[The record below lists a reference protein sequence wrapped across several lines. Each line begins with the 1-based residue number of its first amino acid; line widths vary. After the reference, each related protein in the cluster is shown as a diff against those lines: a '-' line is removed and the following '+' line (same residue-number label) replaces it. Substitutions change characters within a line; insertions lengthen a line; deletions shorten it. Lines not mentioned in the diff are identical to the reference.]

1 MVKKF
6 EDRIPQERKKLVPTV
21 EELRSRI
28 KESPYGPK
36 TKALLEKWL
45 EYDSIGEVGFGLFR
59 CPPIIERGSGATVV
73 DADGKEYLDLLSGFS
88 VNNLG
93 HCNEETIEAIKDQ
106 SQKLLQ
112 YFGVLN
118 IPQIELSQKLCRM
131 TPGNFPKKA
140 IYGGSGSET
149 IEAAMK
155 LARWYTG
162 KPFILVP
169 YGDYHGKTAGA
180 QALTPK
186 GGWTY
191 HYPILPADSGIAYF
205 PYPYCYRC
213 SFDKS
218 YPNCKLWC
226 LDYLERLLTSQEAPF
241 SDPGTKITN
250 VAAIIIEP
258 MQSSAGYI
266 IPPKEYLSKLHTVCQ
281 RHDILL
287 VVDEIQSGMGRTG
300 KMWACEHSGITPDMI
315 TLGKALGGGLPISAL
330 VGRAEILDSW
340 GPGGF
345 FGTFSGNPLSCAVAC
360 KTLEIMKRDKFPA
373 RVAEKGRYFLE
384 GLRNLAKKRSL
395 IGQVDGI
402 GLYLSMELVKDR
414 KTRQPAANESSFMM
428 TELLKDGLICELT
441 GYYHNRFNL
450 IPSFVISRTEID
462 KALEIF
468 DKVIGQVESKFK

>member
-6 EDRIPQERKKLVPTV
+6 EDRILQERKKLVPTL

-28 KESPYGPK
+28 KDSPYGPK

-45 EYDSIGEVGFGLFR
+45 EYDSIGEVGFSIFR

-93 HCNEETIEAIKDQ
+93 HCNEEIIEAIKSQ

-112 YFGVLN
+112 YFGALN
-118 IPQIELSQKLCRM
+118 IPQIELSEKLCRM
-131 TPGNFPKKA
+131 TPGNFPKKV
-140 IYGGSGSET
+140 IYGGSGSEA

-191 HYPILPADSGIAYF
+191 YYPILPADSGIAYF

-213 SFDKS
+213 PFDKS

-241 SDPGTKITN
+241 SDPGTTITN
-250 VAAIIIEP
+250 VAAIVIEP

-266 IPPKEYLSKLHTVCQ
+266 IPPKEYLSKLQSVCQ

-315 TLGKALGGGLPISAL
+315 TLGKALGGGLPVSAL
-330 VGRAEILDSW
+330 VGRSEILDSW

-345 FGTFSGNPLSCAVAC
+345 FGTFSGNPLSCAIAC
-360 KTLEIMKRDKFPA
+360 KTLEIMERDNLPA
-373 RVAEKGRYFLE
+373 QVAEKGKYFLE
-384 GLRNLAKKRSL
+384 RLQNLVKKHPL

-441 GYYHNRFNL
+441 GYYLNRFNL
-450 IPSFVISRTEID
+450 IPSLVISRTEID

-468 DKVIGQVESKFK
+468 DKVIGRVEGKFK